1 MDSGVFPHGDPRQL
15 TRLAEHLEQLAPFLR
30 RADSRHLALERA
42 AKLRAETALIAAAS
56 PAPASW
62 TTNARPGEERP
73 WT

>member
-1 MDSGVFPHGDPRQL
+1 MDSGVFPHCDPRQL

-42 AKLRAETALIAAAS
+42 AKLRAETALIAAART
-56 PAPASW
+56 APASW
-62 TTNARPGEERP
+62 TINARPGEGRQ